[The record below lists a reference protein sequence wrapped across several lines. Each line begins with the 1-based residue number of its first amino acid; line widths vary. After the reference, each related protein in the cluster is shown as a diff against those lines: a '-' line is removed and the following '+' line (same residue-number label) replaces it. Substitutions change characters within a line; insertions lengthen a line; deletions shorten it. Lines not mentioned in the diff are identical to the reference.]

1 MTYLDFNALDRMP
14 LEREPYDYLIV
25 ENFIL
30 PKQFGDVS
38 RDFPNVPGPG
48 SHPPA
53 ELNIDGQFAGLM
65 DELQGPAFK
74 EAIERKFDIDAY
86 VRWTETL

>member
-53 ELNIDGQFAGLM
+53 DTSRRIHGRSRRVNRYDSPPPAPLM
-65 DELQGPAFK
+65 PMHLP
-74 EAIERKFDIDAY
+74 
-86 VRWTETL
+86 